1 VSHTVSNP
9 YEHDPVEPT
18 AADAPAN
25 PYLQSRPAA
34 PPPDLDAAAP
44 MLRNDEQQRINRK
57 ALVFL
62 GGILLL
68 LMLLAIL
75 VLRGSKGASTA
86 EKPAE
91 EQVSIPT
98 LADSTPPL
106 PHGSASGSDP
116 AVEPIQL
123 QGTSDQALSPPLP
136 PLPAPAPE
144 ASAYPSAAPGSAAPV
159 VRPPTLLERRMGAEA
174 GAGDPMANPQ
184 TAVYAQTLAM
194 AQAAMAQQ
202 SGTGTANAAADTT
215 ATDPA
220 RRPTS
225 ARYLR
230 HADALLVRG
239 TVLRCILE
247 TRVISEADGF
257 TSCILTEPVY
267 SINGRNLLLARGSK
281 VYGTYRARPK
291 GNRIEVVWDR
301 VTTPDGIDVAMS
313 SPGIDPLG
321 SAGYPGA
328 VDAHWA
334 SRISSALLVSLL
346 SDVFKYEA
354 AKHGPSTSSI
364 SNGVVVVSP
373 FESNTADT
381 LDRLANQAADA
392 GMSRPPTVT
401 INQGTLVSVYVA
413 KDVDFTDV
421 LGR

>member
-1 VSHTVSNP
+1 VSQIASNP
-9 YEHDPVEPT
+9 YESDPVATIASE
-18 AADAPAN
+18 AAGN
-25 PYLQSRPAA
+25 PYLQARPVAT
-34 PPPDLDAAAP
+34 PDLDAGAP
-44 MLRNDEQQRINRK
+44 TLRNEEQQRVNRK
-57 ALVFL
+57 ALLFL
-62 GGILLL
+62 AGIILLL
-68 LMLLAIL
+68 GLMAAL
-75 VLRGSKGASTA
+75 VLRGGGKDATA
-86 EKPAE
+86 AKPTE

-98 LADSTPPL
+98 LADATPPPL
-106 PHGSASGSDP
+106 PATNGAPVSTAAPIDVQTNGSD
-116 AVEPIQL
+116 
-123 QGTSDQALSPPLP
+123 ALAPPLP
-136 PLPAPAPE
+136 PPPPAAAESMAYPTPALAPA
-144 ASAYPSAAPGSAAPV
+144 AA
-159 VRPPTLLERRMGAEA
+159 RTPTLMERRMGIDAASADPA
-174 GAGDPMANPQ
+174 GNAQA
-184 TAVYAQTLAM
+184 AAYSQTLAM

-202 SGTGTANAAADTT
+202 AGTPTPTEGAAVDASK
-215 ATDPA
+215 
-220 RRPTS
+220 RPTA

-257 TSCILTEPVY
+257 TSCVLTEPVY

-301 VTTPDGIDVAMS
+301 VTTPNGIDVAMS

-354 AKHGPSTSSI
+354 AKHGPSTSAI

-401 INQGTLVSVYVA
+401 INQGTLVGIYVA